1 MSAQNPG
8 LDDWYTTMSSSDY
21 RRHGAPVMGPWVE
34 QLDPK
39 LPGNGLLH
47 RVGMPDVKVRIIWNT
62 GCQLM
67 PSGAAV
73 CKAFVREMGP
83 ADLIRFR
90 LPDGRQGRALAHRTY
105 ATPRGGLTDNP
116 HVIATDVT
124 YKKAWLPASYT
135 DQKPSGIAGT
145 WVQVTPATAT
155 VGLVHIPGIGSQQ
168 AYVLQVKND
177 AWGRPRALVQWRS
190 MTSAKRQ
197 PNSGVREG
205 VVVTTARESSTL
217 RDILAPGSARVSHDV
232 TSTRSRNPGG
242 VPQCQWVGDGQSRR
256 LMCGDK
262 LIYEDRDAR
271 AALGVSAA
279 AARARVHRGGS
290 QVRL

>member
-1 MSAQNPG
+1 MSAHHNPG
-8 LDDWYTTMSSSDY
+8 LDGWYTTTSSSDY
-21 RRHGAPVMGPWVE
+21 KRHGAPVMGPWVE

-90 LPDGRQGRALAHRTY
+90 LPNGHQGRALAHKVYT
-105 ATPRGGLTDNP
+105 TPRGALTDNP
-116 HVIATDVT
+116 RVIATET
-124 YKKAWLPASYT
+124 KYKKAWLPASYT
-135 DQKPSGIAGT
+135 DQKPSGISGT
-145 WVQVTPATAT
+145 WVQVTPASAT

-177 AWGRPRALVQWRS
+177 AWGRPRALVQWKS

-197 PNSGVREG
+197 PNAGATGS
-205 VVVTTARESSTL
+205 VVVTTSRETSTL
-217 RDILAPGSARVSHDV
+217 RDIIAPGSSQRVSHDL
-232 TSTRSRNPGG
+232 TTTRSRSGNPGG
-242 VPQCQWVGDGQSRR
+242 APQCRWHSDGPGRSTFE
-256 LMCGDK
+256 CGGTIVYQGPRESVSVPA
-262 LIYEDRDAR
+262 LR
-271 AALGVSAA
+271 AALSS
-279 AARARVHRGGS
+279 RR
-290 QVRL
+290 